1 MLIMLVKKFSV
12 LSFSEK
18 KTIPGGL
25 PNQTFI
31 LNN

>member
-18 KTIPGGL
+18 K
-25 PNQTFI
+25 
-31 LNN
+31 NNPWGVAKSDFYFK